1 MRHLIFIAIA
11 LLLTCCTW
19 KPRGRLAEAER
30 LSDSV
35 PEQALDTLAAI
46 DRATLGEADRYFY
59 DLLCVKATDRS
70 FLDHTDDTLIVGV
83 LNYAY
88 THQSHGYYPEALY
101 YAGRVY
107 SDLGDYPSAL
117 RYYQDALAL
126 LPAEKQKLRGN
137 ILSQTG
143 RLLTTLRLYDE
154 AVPYIEEVLSIDR
167 NEQDTLN
174 LVYDLQLLGHTFMND
189 KQFDKAENCFKEEM
203 NYSKNLEP
211 ELMAGSKMYLASIKY
226 YKGDID
232 SALYYIRGIKET
244 IDTESYNN
252 LLAFGGNIYYK
263 AGILDTA
270 YHYASELIAQKELIN
285 KTSGYNIILK
295 PALRQFLSTDSLE
308 IYLKKYL
315 ETLEKEYTGH
325 GEIYAIYQQSIHNY
339 ELHERMRQTAEL
351 KNTRLQ
357 LFITLIA
364 CGLFLTI
371 IVILYQQN
379 RSKKTMIELQ
389 SLKERLQQLKLSLN
403 ITNDNVNNIK
413 PTDNIQSMREQLRDE
428 LFSLIQNSS
437 SKEIEPQIAR
447 SDIIVKLQDLI
458 NNKKII
464 SEESPLWQEIESVV
478 ISVSPNFKSR
488 LELLTRKNL
497 SDTDYHLA
505 LLIRCFLSPTNIAV
519 LFVRERGTINSRR
532 TKLGFQVFEKKV
544 GFKDI
549 DSLIRLL

>member
-1 MRHLIFIAIA
+1 
-11 LLLTCCTW
+11 
-19 KPRGRLAEAER
+19 
-30 LSDSV
+30 
-35 PEQALDTLAAI
+35 
-46 DRATLGEADRYFY
+46 
-59 DLLCVKATDRS
+59 
-70 FLDHTDDTLIVGV
+70 
-83 LNYAY
+83 
-88 THQSHGYYPEALY
+88 
-101 YAGRVY
+101 
-107 SDLGDYPSAL
+107 
-117 RYYQDALAL
+117 
-126 LPAEKQKLRGN
+126 
-137 ILSQTG
+137 
-143 RLLTTLRLYDE
+143 
-154 AVPYIEEVLSIDR
+154 
-167 NEQDTLN
+167 
-174 LVYDLQLLGHTFMND
+174 
-189 KQFDKAENCFKEEM
+189 
-203 NYSKNLEP
+203 
-211 ELMAGSKMYLASIKY
+211 
-226 YKGDID
+226 
-232 SALYYIRGIKET
+232 
-244 IDTESYNN
+244 
-252 LLAFGGNIYYK
+252 
-263 AGILDTA
+263 
-270 YHYASELIAQKELIN
+270 
-285 KTSGYNIILK
+285 
-295 PALRQFLSTDSLE
+295 
-308 IYLKKYL
+308 
-315 ETLEKEYTGH
+315 
-325 GEIYAIYQQSIHNY
+325 
-339 ELHERMRQTAEL
+339 MRQTAEL